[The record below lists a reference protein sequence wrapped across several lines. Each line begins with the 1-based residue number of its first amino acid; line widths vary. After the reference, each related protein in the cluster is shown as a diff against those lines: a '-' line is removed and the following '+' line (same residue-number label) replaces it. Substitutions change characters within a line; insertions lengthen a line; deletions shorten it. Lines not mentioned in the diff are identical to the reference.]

1 MRLDVPN
8 IEEDGAGKS
17 DKTETD
23 TERDSGID
31 THQVDKGT

>member
-1 MRLDVPN
+1 MDLPD
-8 IEEDGAGKS
+8 IEEDGEEKS

-31 THQVDKGT
+31 TQLVDKGT